1 MRGLWIAAALLG
13 FASAA
18 HADPTSVPS
27 DATDETLCA
36 IIETAATANDLPI
49 SFLTRLIWRES
60 ALRPDSTSPAGAEGV
75 AQFMPR
81 TAAERGLADP
91 FDPEKAI
98 PAAARFLS
106 DLAAR
111 FGNLGLAA
119 AAYNGGPNAV
129 SRFLAGRADLPY
141 ETRAYVAAIT
151 GLTVEAWAKAQP
163 QDATPAPPL
172 TTPIDNA
179 ASPAHCLPIVAV
191 LRVGTPPEVV
201 STGPFAPWGV
211 QLAGNFSKAIA
222 LASFSR
228 VRVRYQSVIGDLEP
242 FVLASH
248 LHSRG
253 AHVYFRVRL
262 PAATRLEAQRLCDKL
277 HAAGGPCI
285 VLRS

>member
-1 MRGLWIAAALLG
+1 MRRALVLFVLLASVRAAA
-13 FASAA
+13 
-18 HADPTSVPS
+18 ADPPS
-27 DATDETLCA
+27 LPSEATDETLCA
-36 IIETAATANDLPI
+36 IIESAATTNDLPI

-60 ALRPDSTSPAGAEGV
+60 SLRPESVSPAGAEGV

-81 TAAERGLADP
+81 TAAERGLTDP

-119 AAYNGGPNAV
+119 AAYNGGPNLV
-129 SRFLAGRADLPY
+129 SRFLAGRADMPY
-141 ETRAYVAAIT
+141 ETRGYVVAIT
-151 GLTVEAWAKAQP
+151 GRTVEDWAKEQP

-172 TTPIDNA
+172 TLPNDNS
-179 ASPAHCLPIVAV
+179 ASPAHCVAIVAS
-191 LRVGTPPEVV
+191 LRVGVPAETI

-211 QLAGNFSKAIA
+211 QLAGNFSKAVA
-222 LASFSR
+222 LASFGR
-228 VRVRYQSVIGDLEP
+228 MRNRYESIVGDTEP

-253 AHVYFRVRL
+253 SHVYYRVRL
-262 PAATRLEAQRLCDKL
+262 PAVTRLEAQKLCDKL
-277 HAAGGPCI
+277 HAAGAPCI